1 MRCKVDTRQLR
12 KLEQNLK
19 QMTSESNLML
29 QEIIEQI
36 SNEFIENVKKKTPS
50 SETDKLKNNWKKEV
64 RKTSNG
70 YEVKIYNDILYASEI
85 EYGHKINGGSGWKQG
100 SFMMTIT
107 EQMIETRLNKL
118 AQEKMNKM
126 LKEVF

>member
-19 QMTSESNLML
+19 QMTSESDLML

-36 SNEFIENVKKKTPS
+36 SDEFLENVKKKTPT
-50 SETDKLKNNWKKEV
+50 SETNKLKNNWKKEV

-70 YEVKIYNDILYASEI
+70 YEVKIYNDIPYASEI

-100 SFMMTIT
+100 AFMMTIT

-126 LKEVF
+126 LKGVF